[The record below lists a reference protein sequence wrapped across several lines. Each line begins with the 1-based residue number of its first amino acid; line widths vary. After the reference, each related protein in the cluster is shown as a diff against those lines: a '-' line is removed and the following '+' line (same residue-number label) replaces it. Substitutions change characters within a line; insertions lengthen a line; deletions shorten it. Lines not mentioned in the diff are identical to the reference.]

1 MGIEIER
8 KFTVVGAEW
17 RKSAKFAR
25 IVQGYLTRDAHRVVR
40 VRTTDERGFIT
51 IKGISRG
58 AARTEFEYEIPV
70 QEARQ
75 MLRELCLAPLIDKT
89 RYYVPYDG
97 LTWEVDEFHAP
108 RSDLIIAEIE
118 LPSVDFEFKRP
129 PWVKDDVTGNLA
141 YYNQNMT

>member
-1 MGIEIER
+1 
-8 KFTVVGAEW
+8 
-17 RKSAKFAR
+17 
-25 IVQGYLTRDAHRVVR
+25 
-40 VRTTDERGFIT
+40 
-51 IKGISRG
+51 
-58 AARTEFEYEIPV
+58 
-70 QEARQ
+70 

-108 RSDLIIAEIE
+108 RSGLIIAEIE

-129 PWVKDDVTGNLA
+129 SRVKDGVTGNLA